1 MYAECDLLLS
11 MLTFLQV
18 RGGGGGNMCKVW
30 FTLCCTQWFRMKA
43 LPASSK
49 ELCALGI
56 ALGLTSECVVAK
68 AVEFQV
74 IVFTQR
80 C

>member
-1 MYAECDLLLS
+1 MGICARCGSLS
-11 MLTFLQV
+11 A
-18 RGGGGGNMCKVW
+18 
-30 FTLCCTQWFRMKA
+30 CTQWFRMKA